1 MAAPPSSSTRP
12 PLPPLMERVRKIKR
26 QLSMTL
32 RGGNSGD
39 KNMTESI
46 SSQDTGAHSDS
57 GTSPHPH
64 LTNPHFTSHHY
75 AHFTLSQPS
84 TRHVLIFSSDRITH
98 YRRYDAHPFTCTGI
112 LLESRIRFCVRINTR
127 KASTSLY
134 ILWSEGSMLH
144 VTVSKF
150 WGFILSKL

>member
-1 MAAPPSSSTRP
+1 MCDRATAPTVAAPSSSSSQP

-57 GTSPHPH
+57 GTAPHPH
-64 LTNPHFTSHHY
+64 LHNPHPQVIITLILVL
-75 AHFTLSQPS
+75 HFQPS
-84 TRHVLIFSSDRITH
+84 TRHVLIHSKSHHGPTKRNSQRFTISSISKQRACVH
-98 YRRYDAHPFTCTGI
+98 V
-112 LLESRIRFCVRINTR
+112 FCE
-127 KASTSLY
+127 KS
-134 ILWSEGSMLH
+134 LH
-144 VTVSKF
+144 VTGSKF
-150 WGFILSKL
+150 RGFIF

>member
-1 MAAPPSSSTRP
+1 MLSRVTCLATAPTVAAPSSSSSQP

-57 GTSPHPH
+57 AEYKACAYSFQVTSRS
-64 LTNPHFTSHHY
+64 NK
-75 AHFTLSQPS
+75 
-84 TRHVLIFSSDRITH
+84 
-98 YRRYDAHPFTCTGI
+98 
-112 LLESRIRFCVRINTR
+112 E
-127 KASTSLY
+127 
-134 ILWSEGSMLH
+134 E
-144 VTVSKF
+144 
-150 WGFILSKL
+150 